1 MKSIRLVAVDV
12 DGTLMDSEGRLS
24 DLVREALR
32 AANQRGIRLAIV
44 SGRNYQGVNYILGQ
58 LGLELWFISSNG
70 AYTGNLRLGKVLGRH
85 FLKPEDAEMVIRIGR
100 SLNAGIFL
108 EREDGVYWEG
118 PKFHLVKLNSVKGI
132 PLKVTDDLFQLE
144 SSRPLKITLVGEP
157 GDLPRFYA
165 ELSACNL
172 EIDVVQST
180 DHSLEVN
187 RKGVN
192 KGKALK
198 RLANYLKIP
207 LAEVMAVG
215 DGENDIPMFR
225 VAGTSVA
232 MGNAPLAVRQAAD
245 LVAPT
250 NDEDGLAW
258 ALHLAMDEAASSGAE
273 LKGGLEST
281 P

>member
-1 MKSIRLVAVDV
+1 MKPVRLVAVDV

-24 DLVREALR
+24 DPVREALHT
-32 AANQRGIRLAIV
+32 ANEHGIQLAIV

-70 AYTGNLRLGKVLGRH
+70 AYIGNLHLGKVLERH
-85 FLKPEDAEMVIRIGR
+85 FLKRKDAEMVIRIGR
-100 SLNAGIFL
+100 SLGAGIFF

-132 PLKVTDDLFQLE
+132 PLKQTEDLFQLE

-165 ELSACNL
+165 GLSAGNL
-172 EIDVVQST
+172 DIDVVQST

-198 RLANYLKIP
+198 RLATYLKIP

-215 DGENDIPMFR
+215 DGENDIPMFK

-232 MGNAPLAVRQAAD
+232 MGNAPLAVQQVAD

-258 ALHLAMDEAASSGAE
+258 ALQLAMDGAASSPAG
-273 LKGGLEST
+273 LKGGLESVL
-281 P
+281 

>member
-1 MKSIRLVAVDV
+1 MKSVRLIAVDV

-24 DLVREALR
+24 DPVRRALH
-32 AANQRGIRLAIV
+32 AADTSGLQIAIV
-44 SGRNYQGVNYILGQ
+44 SGRNYQGVNYILNQ

-70 AYTGNLRLGKVLGRH
+70 AQSGNLHLGKILAQH
-85 FLKPEDAEMVIRIGR
+85 FLRRKDADRVIHIGR
-100 SLNAGIFL
+100 SLKAGIFL

-132 PLKVTDDLFQLE
+132 PLKVTEDLFSLAR
-144 SSRPLKITLVGEP
+144 SRPLKITLVGEP
-157 GDLPRFYA
+157 EDLPKFYA
-165 ELSACNL
+165 ALNAADL

-187 RKGVN
+187 RKGIN

-198 RLANYLKIP
+198 RLASYLHIP

-215 DGENDIPMFR
+215 DGENDISMFQ
-225 VAGTSVA
+225 VVGTSVA
-232 MGNAPLAVRQAAD
+232 MGNAPPAVQQVAD

-258 ALHLAMDEAASSGAE
+258 VLHLAMERAANPATGQEGKLEGAA
-273 LKGGLEST
+273 
-281 P
+281 

>member
-1 MKSIRLVAVDV
+1 MKPVRLVAVDV

-24 DLVREALR
+24 NPVREALR
-32 AANQRGIRLAIV
+32 EANDLGLQLAIV
-44 SGRNYQGVNYILGQ
+44 SGRNYQGVNYIMNQ

-70 AYTGNLRLGKVLGRH
+70 AYTANLHLGKVLARH
-85 FLKPEDAEMVIRIGR
+85 FLKRKDAETVIRIGR
-100 SLNAGIFL
+100 SLNAGIFF

-132 PLKVTDDLFQLE
+132 PLKVTEDLFQLE

-157 GDLPRFYA
+157 EDLPRFFT

-198 RLANYLKIP
+198 RLADYLEIP

-215 DGENDIPMFR
+215 DGENDLSMFK

-232 MGNAPLAVRQAAD
+232 MGNASPEVQQAAD

-258 ALHLAMDEAASSGAE
+258 ALDLAMDGIQNTGAYP
-273 LKGGLEST
+273 KGGLERM